1 MTNAGCVYSLRLF
14 SEDDRQAMMEITFGF
29 AHTRKLLTIPML
41 IHSFAED
48 VEDES
53 VLTRVRHPI
62 RRTSLIIA

>member
-1 MTNAGCVYSLRLF
+1 
-14 SEDDRQAMMEITFGF
+14 
-29 AHTRKLLTIPML
+29 ML

-62 RRTSLIIA
+62 RRTSLIIAWILPARAQKGTNNF